1 MCLIPAFHFIG
12 HRLVSRPP
20 GGALD
25 VLVRGGDLD
34 RWETGSPAIER
45 DRMAQGEPN
54 QLYWAGFFLFG
65 PFPEEN
71 MFGFS

>member
-1 MCLIPAFHFIG
+1 MHGCRVVDCRVAG
-12 HRLVSRPP
+12 CRGAGVQ
-20 GGALD
+20 GGE
-25 VLVRGGDLD
+25 VQGCRV
-34 RWETGSPAIER
+34 ER

>member
-1 MCLIPAFHFIG
+1 MEG
-12 HRLVSRPP
+12 VEEME
-20 GGALD
+20 GME
-25 VLVRGGDLD
+25 VVRGWW
-34 RWETGSPAIER
+34 RVER

-54 QLYWAGFFLFG
+54 QMSSVGFFLFG

>member
-1 MCLIPAFHFIG
+1 MWNIGPSLGSCVPPAGEHSPT
-12 HRLVSRPP
+12 SRPYTD
-20 GGALD
+20 GSTSALH
-25 VLVRGGDLD
+25 LPQGTL
-34 RWETGSPAIER
+34 ER